1 MTRVYA
7 WNSVKE
13 NVHHDNTR
21 CGPGSEIPPHNRV
34 QGTSGKPLCKD
45 CAKLDREGK

>member
-1 MTRVYA
+1 MPRVYP

-21 CGPGSEIPPHNRV
+21 CG
-34 QGTSGKPLCKD
+34 SGKRNPSAQSGPRHQRKPLCKD
-45 CAKLDREGK
+45 YAKLDREGK